1 MSARLALRGLQVH
14 AGTRRLLGPLD
25 LDLAPGQCLGLVGE
39 SGSGKSLTVLSLLG
53 LLVQMVGAY
62 AVTPAWAAFGP
73 AGLAMPALLLLVAV
87 ALLLYARRAREGGWL
102 R

>member
-1 MSARLALRGLQVH
+1 MAAPAKRSSRIRHLLLARLVLRRRWAVPMFQV
-14 AGTRRLLGPLD
+14 
-25 LDLAPGQCLGLVGE
+25 
-39 SGSGKSLTVLSLLG
+39 SLLG

-73 AGLAMPALLLLVAV
+73 AGLAMPALLLVVAV